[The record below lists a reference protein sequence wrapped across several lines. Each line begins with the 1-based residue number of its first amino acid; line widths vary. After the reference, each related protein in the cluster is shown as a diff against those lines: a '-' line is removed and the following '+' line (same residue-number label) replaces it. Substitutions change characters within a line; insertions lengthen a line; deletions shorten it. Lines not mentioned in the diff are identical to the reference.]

1 MITEGRVYRT
11 ARAKVLD
18 KQGYTLIEL
27 IVVIVMIGIILTFAA
42 PRLRIAFLNDP
53 LKTAARKMVGIVHNL
68 RNEAVRQRQTY
79 TLHLDLNSSK
89 SWTTWDLMTV
99 EEQTLAREQASSLPV
114 DVRIR
119 DVWIKGKGKVAE
131 GEASIRFTPMGYTQ
145 AAAVHLR
152 SPDGREITL
161 ELSPF
166 ISKVTVID
174 KYVEFD

>member
-1 MITEGRVYRT
+1 MITEGRVYRI
-11 ARAKVLD
+11 ARATVLD

-53 LKTAARKMVGIVHNL
+53 LKTTARKMVGTLHNL

-79 TLHLDLNSSK
+79 TLHFDLNSSK
-89 SWTTWDLMTV
+89 SWTTRDLMTV
-99 EEQTLAREQASSLPV
+99 EEQTLVREHASSLPA

-119 DVWIKGKGKVAE
+119 DVWIKGKGKVVE
-131 GEASIRFTPMGYTQ
+131 GEATIRFTPRGYTQ

>member
-1 MITEGRVYRT
+1 MTTQGRVCGT
-11 ARAKVLD
+11 ARVPFLD
-18 KQGYTLIEL
+18 KEGYTLIEL

-42 PRLRIAFLNDP
+42 PRMRIAFLNDP
-53 LKTAARKMVGIVHNL
+53 LKTAARKMVGTLHNL
-68 RNEAVRQRQTY
+68 RNEAVRERQTY
-79 TLHLDLNSSK
+79 TLHFDLNSRK
-89 SWTTWDLMTV
+89 FWTTWDLMTV
-99 EEQTLAREQASSLPV
+99 EEQTLVREHASSLPA
-114 DVRIR
+114 DVLIR
-119 DVWIKGKGKVAE
+119 DVWIKGKGKIVE
-131 GEASIRFTPMGYTQ
+131 GEAAIRFTPRGYTQ

>member
-1 MITEGRVYRT
+1 
-11 ARAKVLD
+11 
-18 KQGYTLIEL
+18 
-27 IVVIVMIGIILTFAA
+27 
-42 PRLRIAFLNDP
+42 
-53 LKTAARKMVGIVHNL
+53 MVGIVNNL
-68 RNEAVRQRQTY
+68 RNEAVRERQTY
-79 TLHLDLNSSK
+79 TLHFDLNSSK
-89 SWTTWDLMTV
+89 FWTTWDLMTV
-99 EEQTLAREQASSLPV
+99 EEQTLAREQASSLPA

-119 DVWIKGKGKVAE
+119 DVWIKGEGKVVE
-131 GEASIRFTPMGYTQ
+131 GEASIRFTPRGYAQ